1 MKLKLLFTCLAVLS
15 LQNTFSQNGIISGTV
30 NDGEFN
36 DVLPFANILIK
47 GTTKGTTSDFDG
59 KYVLEVAPGT
69 YTVAFSYL
77 GYGTMEISQV
87 VIEPGAEQIIDIT
100 LNQLANALDGVV
112 VTTTISKNTEASVLN
127 LQKNSVALLD
137 GLSIQSIKKSGASD
151 IASAIKSIPGV
162 SVQGGKFVYVRG
174 LGDRYTKSILNG
186 VDVPGLDPDRN
197 TLQLDIFPTNILDN
211 IIVVKSA
218 TADQAADFTGG
229 VVDIV
234 TKDFPTRA
242 EYSLSVGLGYN
253 STMHFNNEY
262 LNYEGSPTDAL
273 GFDNGLRDLVLPQS
287 IETPLPV
294 ENGARSRQLT
304 QLFQPNLKAL
314 QEQSPM
320 DFNLGFTAGNQYN
333 LNDDGSKKIGYLA
346 SLTYKNSTEFYDG
359 IVNGQVFRK
368 QDQDKSVLELIDDR
382 TQSGNLGVNN
392 VLISGLAGVS
402 LKGLKSKYKLNV
414 LHIQNGESSAAFIRQ
429 DNFNVNSNVIFKD
442 VLTYT
447 ERSIT
452 NVLLNGEHANEDG
465 SWKISWKLSP
475 TLSKIYDKD
484 LRTTPFRFNDETGN
498 FSISPSESGD
508 PSRIWRDLEEINI
521 AGKLDLTRK
530 HKLFGRD
537 AKFKF
542 GGAHTL
548 KQREFIVDQFSH
560 PVQSRS
566 GNFSLGFG
574 GDADQVLAPDHIY
587 SSISREGTYVRR
599 DSNVSDSFDSEIT
612 VSAGYLSDEFKFSDR
627 FNAIIGLRLE
637 KFDLLYSG
645 ENQDGEVFDNAN
657 ILDKMDFFPSANF
670 IYDLNEEANKKV
682 RASFSST
689 TARPSFKEAS
699 NAQIF
704 DPVSSTFFI
713 GNINIQPT
721 YVNNFDLRFES
732 YGKGTNFFAVS
743 AFAKT
748 FQNPIEL
755 SFIREARGQ
764 FIPLN
769 LGDANVFGG
778 ELEVRTSLDFIP
790 GWQNFSFNANISII
804 ESQQTFTDDEAEARR
819 DNLREGETLRDSR
832 QLQGQS
838 PLLLNIG
845 FNYDNKKN
853 GWQGGLIYNVQGK
866 TLEIV
871 GNGDIPDVFTLP
883 FNNLRFNLSKE
894 FGKEKNSKI
903 SLRFENILND
913 KIESVYQ
920 SFGAEDQLFSSRY
933 PGQAISLGYSYQF

>member
-262 LNYEGSPTDAL
+262 LSYEGSPTDAL

-845 FNYDNKKN
+845 FNYDNNEN

>member
-1 MKLKLLFTCLAVLS
+1 
-15 LQNTFSQNGIISGTV
+15 
-30 NDGEFN
+30 
-36 DVLPFANILIK
+36 
-47 GTTKGTTSDFDG
+47 
-59 KYVLEVAPGT
+59 
-69 YTVAFSYL
+69 
-77 GYGTMEISQV
+77 
-87 VIEPGAEQIIDIT
+87 
-100 LNQLANALDGVV
+100 
-112 VTTTISKNTEASVLN
+112 
-127 LQKNSVALLD
+127 
-137 GLSIQSIKKSGASD
+137 
-151 IASAIKSIPGV
+151 
-162 SVQGGKFVYVRG
+162 
-174 LGDRYTKSILNG
+174 
-186 VDVPGLDPDRN
+186 
-197 TLQLDIFPTNILDN
+197 
-211 IIVVKSA
+211 
-218 TADQAADFTGG
+218 
-229 VVDIV
+229 
-234 TKDFPTRA
+234 
-242 EYSLSVGLGYN
+242 
-253 STMHFNNEY
+253 
-262 LNYEGSPTDAL
+262 
-273 GFDNGLRDLVLPQS
+273 
-287 IETPLPV
+287 
-294 ENGARSRQLT
+294 
-304 QLFQPNLKAL
+304 
-314 QEQSPM
+314 M

-845 FNYDNKKN
+845 FNYDNNEN

>member
-1 MKLKLLFTCLAVLS
+1 MNIKLLLFCLAAFS
-15 LQNTFSQNGIISGTV
+15 LQSIFSQNSIISGTV
-30 NDGEFN
+30 NDGELN
-36 DVLPFANILIK
+36 DVLPFANILIR

-59 KYVLEVAPGT
+59 KYVLEVEPGT
-69 YTVAFSYL
+69 YTVTFSYL
-77 GYGTMEISQV
+77 GYETKEISEV
-87 VIEPGAEQIIDIT
+87 VIAAGAEQIIDIT
-100 LNQLANALDGVV
+100 LNPLANALDEVV
-112 VTTTISKNTEASVLN
+112 VTTTVSKNTEASVLN

-151 IASAIKSIPGV
+151 IASAIKSVPGV

-242 EYSLSVGLGYN
+242 EYSVSMGLGYN
-253 STMHFNNEY
+253 STMHFNNDY
-262 LNYEGSPTDAL
+262 LSYKGSNTDAF
-273 GFDNGLRDLVLPQS
+273 GFDNGLRNLVLPQS
-287 IETPLPV
+287 VETPVPA
-294 ENGARSRQLT
+294 ENGARARQLT

-320 DFNLGFTAGNQYN
+320 DFNLGLTAGNQYN
-333 LNDDGSKKIGYLA
+333 LNDDSSKKIGYLA
-346 SLTYKNSTEFYDG
+346 SLSYRNSTEFYDG

-368 QDQDKSVLELIDDR
+368 QDQNKSVLELIDDR

-402 LKGLKSKYKLNV
+402 FKGLTSKYKLNV
-414 LHIQNGESSAAFIRQ
+414 LHIQNGESSAAYIRQ

-452 NVLLNGEHANEDG
+452 NVLLNGEHSNEDG
-465 SWKISWKLSP
+465 SWKVSWKLSP

-560 PVQSRS
+560 PVQSRV

-574 GDADQVLAPDHIY
+574 GDADQVLAPENIY
-587 SSISREGTYVRR
+587 STITREGTYVRR
-599 DSNVSDSFDSEIT
+599 DSNISDSFDSEIT

-670 IYDLNEEANKKV
+670 IYELNEEANKKV

-721 YVNNFDLRFES
+721 YINNFDLRFES
-732 YGKGTNFFAVS
+732 YGEGTNFFAVS

-748 FQNPIEL
+748 FQDPIEL

-778 ELEVRTSLDFIP
+778 ELEVRRSLDFIP
-790 GWQNFSFNANISII
+790 GWKDFSFSANISII
-804 ESQQTFTDDEAEARR
+804 ESQQSFTEDEAAARR
-819 DNLREGETLRDSR
+819 DNLREGETLGDSR

-838 PLLLNIG
+838 PLLLNVG
-845 FNYDNKKN
+845 FNYDNNEN

-894 FGKEKNSKI
+894 LGKEKNSKI

>member
-845 FNYDNKKN
+845 FNYDNNEN

>member
-1 MKLKLLFTCLAVLS
+1 M
-15 LQNTFSQNGIISGTV
+15 
-30 NDGEFN
+30 
-36 DVLPFANILIK
+36 
-47 GTTKGTTSDFDG
+47 
-59 KYVLEVAPGT
+59 
-69 YTVAFSYL
+69 
-77 GYGTMEISQV
+77 
-87 VIEPGAEQIIDIT
+87 
-100 LNQLANALDGVV
+100 
-112 VTTTISKNTEASVLN
+112 
-127 LQKNSVALLD
+127 
-137 GLSIQSIKKSGASD
+137 
-151 IASAIKSIPGV
+151 
-162 SVQGGKFVYVRG
+162 
-174 LGDRYTKSILNG
+174 
-186 VDVPGLDPDRN
+186 
-197 TLQLDIFPTNILDN
+197 
-211 IIVVKSA
+211 
-218 TADQAADFTGG
+218 
-229 VVDIV
+229 
-234 TKDFPTRA
+234 
-242 EYSLSVGLGYN
+242 
-253 STMHFNNEY
+253 
-262 LNYEGSPTDAL
+262 
-273 GFDNGLRDLVLPQS
+273 
-287 IETPLPV
+287 
-294 ENGARSRQLT
+294 
-304 QLFQPNLKAL
+304 
-314 QEQSPM
+314 
-320 DFNLGFTAGNQYN
+320 
-333 LNDDGSKKIGYLA
+333 
-346 SLTYKNSTEFYDG
+346 
-359 IVNGQVFRK
+359 
-368 QDQDKSVLELIDDR
+368 
-382 TQSGNLGVNN
+382 
-392 VLISGLAGVS
+392 
-402 LKGLKSKYKLNV
+402 
-414 LHIQNGESSAAFIRQ
+414 
-429 DNFNVNSNVIFKD
+429 
-442 VLTYT
+442 TYT

-530 HKLFGRD
+530 HKLFGRE